1 MAKKINKKR
10 QDRARTLHVQN
21 DPSGSFTI
29 ALTRSKI
36 VLTRSWTYAKDL
48 LNKMEDD
55 DQDGTVEVIN
65 DEEDDNEDGVLMDTP
80 IGPEAVLIG
89 TSAVPQLAQDAD
101 DAQFAQDADDDA
113 LCFHCTECNLTLA
126 SSNVGS

>member
-1 MAKKINKKR
+1 
-10 QDRARTLHVQN
+10 
-21 DPSGSFTI
+21 
-29 ALTRSKI
+29 
-36 VLTRSWTYAKDL
+36 
-48 LNKMEDD
+48 
-55 DQDGTVEVIN
+55 VIN

-126 SSNVGS
+126 SSNNFKRHQQSKRHQNKVEARKAVSSSEQHCDVCNAFFKAELIDESRETVEF